1 MDPLYLDSLLTSY
14 SMLSGILLDSL
25 RNLWNRSVTLL
36 MVFPLFMKTV
46 QLSQSL
52 TCTEHD
58 RV

>member
-14 SMLSGILLDSL
+14 NVLSGILLDSL

-36 MVFPLFMKTV
+36 MVFPLFRKTV
-46 QLSQSL
+46 QLSQSF
-52 TCTEHD
+52 TCTEQD